1 MENIHIHEDTSKP
14 ENRVNLTLF
23 HLLMIDE
30 VNGFIK
36 KRLGIPSESLL
47 YPSPNLSVEEFDV
60 CGRPDFV
67 INLNNQ
73 TIGYIE
79 VELGRED
86 IEQITRYRKIETAK
100 VFSVV
105 GKKDYNEGNL
115 ALDEIYNHL
124 QMIKEK
130 YENTQKYY
138 SIRLFEKLIEYY
150 IIQNNFKI
158 NSKSVNLSDKMRN
171 SFIVDYFYKYFGE
184 ERILENEKA
193 ESGKVM
199 FNTRGENGF
208 SLRIYSRESKVDKSL
223 SLMNRSG
230 GRHEINFPSKIKL
243 YKYLPY
249 DKAGVDSYVNF
260 IASLGAK
267 DILVNGEKGF
277 VHLPLNI
284 VEKNID
290 KFCELISKLM

>member
-1 MENIHIHEDTSKP
+1 MDIIHIHEDTSKP

-30 VNGFIK
+30 VNVFIK
-36 KRLGIPSESLL
+36 NKLNISEDSVI

-60 CGRPDFV
+60 CGRPDFL
-67 INLNNQ
+67 IKSNNQ

-86 IEQITRYRKIETAK
+86 SEQITRYRRNENVTVYSI
-100 VFSVV
+100 V

-115 ALDEIYNHL
+115 TLDEIYDFIEG
-124 QMIKEK
+124 IKIR
-130 YENTQKYY
+130 YLNTQKYY
-138 SIRLFEKLIEYY
+138 SVQLFQKLIEYY
-150 IIQNNFKI
+150 IHQNNFKLGYKPVI
-158 NSKSVNLSDKMRN
+158 LSDKMRS

-184 ERILENEKA
+184 EKILENEKA
-193 ESGKVM
+193 EPGKIM

-208 SLRIYSRESKVDKSL
+208 SLRVYSKESKVDKSL

-249 DKAGVDSYVNF
+249 SKNEVDNYINF
-260 IASLGAK
+260 IASLGAR
-267 DILVNGEKGF
+267 DILTNGEKGF
-277 VHLPLNI
+277 AHLPLNV
-284 VEKNID
+284 VEKNIE
-290 KFCELISKLM
+290 KFCELINELM